1 MSTPGTDPTDPTPVS
16 PPPTQT
22 SQPAGATTAEPAST
36 SEGTLADVEA
46 TETDT
51 EEPPGFITRHTTTL
65 ITLMVAVIVA
75 AVAIAGVVLWRN
87 HLDEANADTEA
98 AFAKTVAG
106 QGAQLETV
114 ECSGDT
120 CAAVINGQAY
130 TVLVQEDGKGNQH
143 FGVTNY
149 VGD

>member
-1 MSTPGTDPTDPTPVS
+1 MSTDSTIE
-16 PPPTQT
+16 QT
-22 SQPAGATTAEPAST
+22 TEPATST
-36 SEGTLADVEA
+36 SEGTLANIEA
-46 TETDT
+46 TDTDVR
-51 EEPPGFITRHTTTL
+51 PGFIARHTTTL

-75 AVAIAGVVLWRN
+75 AVAIAGVVLYRGN
-87 HLDEANADTEA
+87 IDEKNADTEA
-98 AFAKTVAG
+98 AFAQQVAG
-106 QGAQLETV
+106 QGASLETV

-130 TVLVQEDGKGNQH
+130 TVLVQEDDKGHQH